1 MWISSIKAAHRDSTK
16 RQPACPFMRIF
27 SEKEKQ
33 STMRSFQSRK
43 YHFHFLMSQALPQVF
58 FVQKETE
65 HILRFD
71 FDLFFLIIV
80 VMMILSIWFTVILAG
95 RGPHTVWMEESWV
108 RLDDGRRLPQDWPD
122 LGSHQSHQGY
132 YDQGMLVVKYI
143 NCTINVVLTFQIW
156 SCWALL

>member
-1 MWISSIKAAHRDSTK
+1 MWISNIKAAHRDSTK

-80 VMMILSIWFTVILAG
+80 VMMIN
-95 RGPHTVWMEESWV
+95 
-108 RLDDGRRLPQDWPD
+108 DDLVDLVYRDPRWARPAHGVDGGELGQVGRRKTPA
-122 LGSHQSHQGY
+122 
-132 YDQGMLVVKYI
+132 
-143 NCTINVVLTFQIW
+143 TRLTRFRITPK
-156 SCWALL
+156 SSRLL

>member
-71 FDLFFLIIV
+71 FDLFFILIV
-80 VMMILSIWFTVILAG
+80 VMMIN
-95 RGPHTVWMEESWV
+95 
-108 RLDDGRRLPQDWPD
+108 DDLVDLVYRDPRRARPTHGVDGGELGQVGRRKTPATRL
-122 LGSHQSHQGY
+122 SRF
-132 YDQGMLVVKYI
+132 
-143 NCTINVVLTFQIW
+143 TITPK
-156 SCWALL
+156 SSRSTRS